1 MHSYFAKSP
10 KWLNEFEKLVELLE
24 SKGGKML
31 RDMATRWISM
41 LAPAKRVLS
50 EYQVHLLKMYIN

>member
-10 KWLNEFEKLVELLE
+10 KRLNEFEKLVELLE

-31 RDMATRWISM
+31 HDVTTRWISM
-41 LAPAKRVLS
+41 LAPAKRVCS
-50 EYQVHLLKMYIN
+50 EY